1 MPEETIPPPE
11 AGTDSNY
18 KTIAEFISD
27 SKLMLNNSK
36 ANSLILAKM
45 IAAGYPE
52 ATIDAQLS
60 QLDNLALLN
69 ETQAA
74 EYGEQ
79 YEATKAWY
87 DAKDA
92 IHPDYIDHVEL
103 ARIVFKK
110 DVSAQAALDL
120 SGRRK
125 KGQADYA
132 AQALQFYNNALDK
145 VPFKTAL
152 ATKGITQTVLQNQ
165 QTAFANLQALRE
177 AQQQEVGEA
186 QIATKDRDV
195 VYDALAEWMMDYRD
209 TAKVVLRTA
218 PQLMEEIGIKDP
230 S

>member
-1 MPEETIPPPE
+1 MPEESTPTPT
-11 AGTDSNY
+11 AGTDSKY
-18 KTIAEFISD
+18 LTIAEFVSN
-27 SKLMLNNSK
+27 SKLMLNNTK
-36 ANSLILAKM
+36 ANSLIQSKM
-45 IAAGYPE
+45 VAAGYPVT
-52 ATIDAQLS
+52 TIDAQLS
-60 QLDNLALLN
+60 QLDNLSLLN

-79 YEATKAWY
+79 YAATKAWY
-87 DAKDA
+87 DGRDA
-92 IHPDYIDHVEL
+92 IHPDYIDHLEL
-103 ARIVFKK
+103 ARIVFRK
-110 DVSAQAALDL
+110 DVSAQQALGL
-120 SGRRK
+120 HGKRK
-125 KGQADYA
+125 EAQADYA
-132 AQALQFYNNALDK
+132 AQALQFYNTALDK

-195 VYDALAEWMMDYRD
+195 VYDALAEWMADYRA